1 MTEETKRKSET
12 IERIATKLSILAILG
27 GAIAAINHYAGYS
40 FLKGVIEVIGLGN
53 SNVELSNQETTH
65 MTMFA
70 IRTMHENWMDE
81 VAKFFKMG
89 WESISVLCL
98 IVALYWYLFFEH
110 KLSKKNKNKPSR
122 VFNWLKKIPGG
133 LKKLFAYPFFAFIG
147 LIIYMISIST
157 LLWVVWGILSIFFSA
172 GQSYG
177 AKLIGDGVCR
187 PFKEVKK
194 EEYSKVSGCTVYI
207 DAYGNYLQGRIVY
220 TGKKE
225 FIFVTNT
232 ESVIF
237 DEKGKHL
244 ACSPRYDLD
253 KSADK
258 QLKHHCSAPLAILT
272 KSDK

>member
-1 MTEETKRKSET
+1 MAEENNNKSS
-12 IERIATKLSILAILG
+12 IERVATKLSILALFG

-40 FLKGVIEVIGLGN
+40 FLKGVIEAIGLGN
-53 SNVELSNQETTH
+53 SNIELSNQETTH

-70 IRTMHENWMDE
+70 IRTIHENWLNE

-89 WESISVLCL
+89 WESILVLCI
-98 IVALYWYLFFEH
+98 IVALSWHLLFRH
-110 KLSKKNKNKPSR
+110 SISKKKKEKPSR
-122 VFNWLKKIPGG
+122 VFNWIKIIPSSFR
-133 LKKLFAYPFFAFIG
+133 KLFAYPFFAFVG
-147 LIIYMISIST
+147 LIVYMAFVST
-157 LLWVVWGILSIFFSA
+157 LLWVVWGILSVLFSA
-172 GQSYG
+172 CQYYG

-187 PFKEVKK
+187 SFDEVKK
-194 EEYSKVSGCTVYI
+194 GEYSKVPGCTVYI

-232 ESVIF
+232 ESIVF
-237 DEKGKHL
+237 DGKGKHL

-253 KSADK
+253 KIADE
-258 QLKHHCSAPLAILT
+258 QLKHHCNAPLTILT